1 MATREVFARPQLVF
15 FLVVG
20 LLFMLVMVKVELP
33 LLLGMNPQWEQ
44 KINAYRWCLHVHA
57 LAATLALLAAPIQFF
72 PGFRNRHLQM
82 HRVLG
87 RLYAIAVAIAAP
99 LAIYI
104 ALMHLAPAEKW
115 PAVAQG
121 CLWLGTTLAAVLT
134 ACKKQLIMHQ
144 IWITRSYALTLT
156 FIVTRM
162 LVDVLKMD
170 INASFGGNANLIWV
184 SSFMALVMADLL
196 CISLQQGRQLE
207 AV

>member
-1 MATREVFARPQLVF
+1 MLNREVFVRPRLVF
-15 FLVVG
+15 FLITG
-20 LLFMLVMVKVELP
+20 LLFMLVMCKVELP

-44 KINAYRWCLHVHA
+44 KINAYRWCLHAHA
-57 LAATLALLAAPIQFF
+57 LAATVALLVAPVQFF
-72 PGFRNRHLQM
+72 PEIRHGHLQM
-82 HRVLG
+82 HRLLG
-87 RLYAIAVAIAAP
+87 RLYAVAVGIAAP

-121 CLWLGTTLAAVLT
+121 CLWLGTTVAAVVT
-134 ACKKQLIMHQ
+134 ACNRQLIMHQ

-170 INASFGGNANLIWV
+170 INASFGGAANLIWV
-184 SSFMALVMADLL
+184 SSLMALVMADLL
-196 CISLQQGRQLE
+196 CLSLPRASQLE
-207 AV
+207 IA